1 MQPKTG
7 EARFGIKARLYGTF
21 ALIACLTALNGGV
34 SYLSLTE
41 TEAGVRHLGGDVLPA
56 VVASLE
62 LAEVTATLRAE
73 APGLARVETA
83 ADLTARTAAVGALL
97 TQQQEKLRLLSAA
110 LPGDPAVARI
120 ATLGAESDAQI
131 KRLADLGAQQIAVQE
146 HLAKITAD
154 TMFDFE
160 DFNDYL
166 RPLIETTEM
175 DLKRTV
181 RSVSDAGAKT
191 ADLAQKLSTADLP
204 TLRRLLDIQSNTNLA
219 IGMLTAAASVPRG
232 SGFDTLQP
240 RYNWA
245 ELRINDAV
253 GSYPDASDK
262 ERLVKLTGAILA
274 RGQGAAGVFETRFRQ
289 WQLADTVTE
298 AEAQLAASSAAL
310 GQTVADLVAAQRGVA
325 AATATATGAQATLS
339 LTLQLAISAAM
350 IVAIFLLAWLYV
362 GRSVMRRLQNLA
374 EAMRQIAGGALETAI
389 PTRGTDEVA
398 AMSRALM
405 VFRDTARDA
414 ATARQRIEVER
425 HEAAEQRRR
434 AMLAMATMFEGDV
447 QQVATRVSGAV
458 DKVFGSVA
466 AMRDLTGQNQAK
478 VAQAVDAAQQANQ
491 SVAQAAA
498 AAEELARSITEIAR
512 RVGESAQM
520 SGTAVQ
526 TVTATRETV
535 EGLSTAAQKIGA
547 VVDLIHQVAAQTNL
561 LALNATIE
569 AARAGDAGK
578 GFAVV
583 AGEVKQL
590 ATQTA
595 KATDE
600 ISAQIAQV
608 QKIAGQVAEAIRTV
622 QAVIVGIEG
631 VGASIAAAV
640 DQQDASTREI
650 ARGLHVAADSSTE
663 AATLLTAVTE
673 TAATVG
679 GSADETLAAA
689 QILRRDTQH
698 LSAEV
703 DQFVTKVRA
712 AV

>member
-1 MQPKTG
+1 MQPETG
-7 EARFGIKARLYGTF
+7 GSRFGIKARLYGTF
-21 ALIACLTALNGGV
+21 ALIACLTAINGGAAFF
-34 SYLSLTE
+34 SMTE
-41 TEAGVRHLGGDVLPA
+41 TGDGVDRLGGAVLPS
-56 VVASLE
+56 VIASLE
-62 LAEVTATLRAE
+62 LAQVTASLQAE

-83 ADLTARTAAVGALL
+83 EDLKQRTDLVTGLAAA
-97 TQQQEKLRLLSAA
+97 QKEKLAALSA
-110 LPGDPAVARI
+110 L
-120 ATLGAESDAQI
+120 LGAEGVVEKIAMLSNQGDAQI
-131 KRLADLGAQQIAVQE
+131 KRLADLGAKQIAVNE

-166 RPLIETTEM
+166 RPLIETTDM

-191 ADLAQKLSTADLP
+191 AELAQKLSTADLP
-204 TLRRLLDIQSNTNLA
+204 TLRLLLDIQSNTNLA

-232 SGFDTLQP
+232 TGYDTLHP
-240 RYNWA
+240 RYSWA
-245 ELRINDAV
+245 EVRITDAINA
-253 GSYPDASDK
+253 YPDPTDK
-262 ERLVKLTGAILA
+262 EKLAKLTGAILK
-274 RGQGAAGVFETRFRQ
+274 RGQGAEGVFETRARQ
-289 WQLADTVTE
+289 WQLEEEVTQ
-298 AEAQLAASSAAL
+298 AEDQLASGSATL
-310 GQTVADLVAAQRGVA
+310 GQIVADLVSAQRGTA
-325 AATATATGAQATLS
+325 AATATATRGQAELS
-339 LTLQLAISAAM
+339 LILQLGISAAM

-362 GRSVMRRLQNLA
+362 GRSVMRRLQHLA
-374 EAMRQIAGGALETAI
+374 DAMRRIAAGELDTPI
-389 PTRGTDEVA
+389 TTRGGDEVA
-398 AMSRALM
+398 AMSRALL

-414 ATARQRIEVER
+414 VAATARVEAER
-425 HEAAEQRRR
+425 AAAGQQRRE
-434 AMLAMATMFEGDV
+434 AMLSMATMFEADV

-478 VAQAVDAAQQANQ
+478 VAQAVEASEQANQ

-498 AAEELARSITEIAR
+498 AAEQLARSITEIAR
-512 RVGESAQM
+512 RVSESAQM

-569 AARAGDAGK
+569 AARAGEAGK

-600 ISAQIAQV
+600 ISAQITQV
-608 QKIAGQVAEAIRTV
+608 QKIAANVAEAIRTV
-622 QAVIVGIEG
+622 QSVITGIEG
-631 VGASIAAAV
+631 IGASIAAAV
-640 DQQDASTREI
+640 DEQDASTREI

-663 AATLLTAVTE
+663 AAGLLATVTE

-679 GSADETLAAA
+679 RSASETLTAA
-689 QILRRDTQH
+689 QVLRDDTGH
-698 LSAEV
+698 LSTEV
-703 DQFVTKVRA
+703 DHFVTKVRA